1 MSNNKHLLYR
11 LAELM
16 LEHEQDILPVDLL
29 FDDEQIGDF
38 VKSIQI
44 DSPYQQMLLQAV
56 LTESVRDEKLYVSF
70 TVEGYFHFVLGEVIY
85 NQTEGMGAEALKQ
98 IVEGNMLNGAKEGV
112 EQCLIRFSIE
122 SYIQIFNSLTNIA
135 GDLSFLVKP
144 TTNVIRSNSSG
155 ELADYLVNNSKKKE
169 IEILKK
175 SIQTIRDLGYN
186 DCITKFLNEIFNGI
200 KGLVIR
206 TELEI
211 IYLCDLALLYSSY
224 YSLKDLSYLIE
235 LLLKYDFDNTEIEKV
250 DFYSN
255 LGFAFRLLNRPDDA
269 LKYYQD
275 ALRENSGNIYQKV
288 KILSRVAT
296 LHSELAI
303 KNRSKFEG
311 DLAIDGFKEIIVMI
325 DNVHHFDPLLKATVC
340 NNYSKAIFTF
350 FMYQWEL
357 KFSVNEIEKM
367 QKESHDIIVKNKGK
381 YSDLAAKIINNQS
394 LFSAMIGDL
403 NKSLELCL
411 RGFKI
416 VQRIYPYY
424 SNDTAIFS
432 FNVGNRHEQ
441 LKNFLDAKHYYQMAF
456 DINRH
461 LGFLKQNKQM
471 NIAYIRVLKELSE
484 FELAENIESKI
495 SYNDL

>member
-1 MSNNKHLLYR
+1 MTGNHLLLYH

-16 LEHEQDILPVDLL
+16 YEHEQNILPVDVL
-29 FDDEQIGDF
+29 FDDDQIGDF

-44 DSPYQQMLLQAV
+44 DSPYQQMLLEGV
-56 LTESVRDEKLYVSF
+56 LTESVHDEKLFVSF

-85 NQTEGMGAEALKQ
+85 NRTEGLGAEALKQ

-175 SIQTIRDLGYN
+175 SIQTICDLGYN
-186 DCITKFLNEIFNGI
+186 DCITKFLNEILNRI

-211 IYLCDLALLYSSY
+211 IYLCDLALLHSSY
-224 YSLKDLSYLIE
+224 YSLKDLSDLIE
-235 LLLKYDFDNTEIEKV
+235 LLFKYDFDNAEIEKV

-275 ALRENSGNIYQKV
+275 ALRENSDNIYSKI

-296 LHSELAI
+296 LYSELAI
-303 KNRSKFEG
+303 KNKSKNHG
-311 DLAIDGFKEIIVMI
+311 DLAIEGFKEIIIMI
-325 DNVHHFDPLLKATVC
+325 DKIHQFEPILKATLF
-340 NNYSKAIFTF
+340 NNYAKAIFTY

-357 KFSVNEIEKM
+357 KFSVNEIEKLL
-367 QKESHDIIVKNKGK
+367 QESYEIIVKNKGM
-381 YSDLAAKIINNQS
+381 YADLTAKTINNQS
-394 LFSAMIGDL
+394 LFFALIGDL
-403 NKSLELCL
+403 KKSLELCL

-456 DINRH
+456 DINLY

-471 NIAYIRVLKELSE
+471 NIAYIRVLNELNE

-495 SYNDL
+495 